1 MVRAMHSVET
11 SGMAKTK
18 TAAPSLRSTR
28 LHVCSLAAVQETI
41 GTAGASHL
49 ITVINAQSMVE
60 TPAGIDARRH
70 LKIAVNDIVAPQPG
84 LVHPQPE
91 HIDEILRFARD
102 WDHASPLVVHC
113 WAGISRSTAAAFIT
127 LCALNDEGVE
137 AEIARSIR
145 AASATATPN
154 LLMVE
159 LADQALGRR
168 GRMVEAIDAIGLG
181 AVAMTGTPF
190 SIPSRFFATP

>member
-1 MVRAMHSVET
+1 MPRT
-11 SGMAKTK
+11 N

-28 LHVCSLAAVQETI
+28 LHVCPLAAVHETI

-49 ITVINAQSMVE
+49 ITVINAQTMLE
-60 TPAGIDARRH
+60 TPPGIDVRCH
-70 LKIAVNDIVAPQPG
+70 LKIAVNDIVTPQPG

-154 LLMVE
+154 PLMVE
-159 LADQALGRR
+159 LADEVLGRR
-168 GRMVEAIDAIGLG
+168 GRMVDAIEAIGLG
-181 AVAMTGTPF
+181 EVAISGTPF
-190 SIPSRFFATP
+190 SIPSRFSATP